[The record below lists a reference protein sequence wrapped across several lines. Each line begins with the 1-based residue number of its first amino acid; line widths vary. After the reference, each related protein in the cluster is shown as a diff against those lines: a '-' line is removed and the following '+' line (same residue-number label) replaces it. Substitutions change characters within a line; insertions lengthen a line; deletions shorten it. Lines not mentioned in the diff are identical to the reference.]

1 MQMKQNCRFYMN
13 LDEERRHRV
22 TCGCIAQ
29 EHMLNIRL
37 FCMSTSRGVEA
48 NIHWNF
54 FLQGFTGYLQTDGYG
69 GYDALK
75 DVTHVGCMAH
85 LKRKFH
91 DAVTALPNGKKA
103 GSAVE
108 GEAYCERLFQLERT
122 FSSLR
127 PEERKQKRQELS
139 KPVLEE
145 FLAWGATRTAAKNSK
160 LGIAL
165 TYLHNN
171 SKELSE
177 YLNDGRLEIFKAK
190 RGGDGVAPEIRCEEL
205 SDNCDK
211 RTWGLFF
218 AGGSDVPD
226 IMSGESSSAPMMYYE
241 QSSNTYHY
249 VFVSSKEDD
258 WDDWDFTDTKV
269 ALTLHGDLTVEEL
282 AFMKVK
288 MADPDS
294 DMATRKFFL
303 PAWRSVEAES
313 GETGTPEEIDLQR
326 YADIELARFG
336 VESGQEAPISWHRA
350 EEIQELIGLAKLPLV
365 LENSYKVFL
374 DGGNYY

>member
-1 MQMKQNCRFYMN
+1 MTKAKKIISALLVSLTVSATAFAAELVPSEQIQVLAQMVNHGQEGGWFVTPEKDEHFDRWFY
-13 LDEERRHRV
+13 
-22 TCGCIAQ
+22 
-29 EHMLNIRL
+29 
-37 FCMSTSRGVEA
+37 
-48 NIHWNF
+48 
-54 FLQGFTGYLQTDGYG
+54 
-69 GYDALK
+69 
-75 DVTHVGCMAH
+75 
-85 LKRKFH
+85 
-91 DAVTALPNGKKA
+91 AVTDLD
-103 GSAVE
+103 
-108 GEAYCERLFQLERT
+108 
-122 FSSLR
+122 
-127 PEERKQKRQELS
+127 
-139 KPVLEE
+139 
-145 FLAWGATRTAAKNSK
+145 
-160 LGIAL
+160 
-165 TYLHNN
+165 HN
-171 SKELSE
+171 
-177 YLNDGRLEIFKAK
+177 GRLEILKAK
-190 RGGDGVAPEIRCEEL
+190 RGGDGIAPELRCEEL
-205 SDNCDK
+205 NESCDK

-249 VFVSSKEDD
+249 VFVSSKEEP

-336 VESGQEAPISWHRA
+336 VESGQEAHISWRRA

-374 DGGNYY
+374 DGRNYY